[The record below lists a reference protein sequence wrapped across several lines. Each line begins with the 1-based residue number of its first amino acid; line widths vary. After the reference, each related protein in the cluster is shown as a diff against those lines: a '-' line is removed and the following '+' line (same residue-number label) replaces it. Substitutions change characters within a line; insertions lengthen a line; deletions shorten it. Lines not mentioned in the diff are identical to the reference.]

1 MTVERILL
9 LHGLIFLFFFWLL
22 QRKVSVRQVMQN
34 WKMCR
39 IRHILLKKCIEYAAY
54 KEWTN
59 RYNVGSSGEELVKK
73 RNNLRDMKGGKDQ
86 TLFWER
92 DLVSKKRIST

>member
-1 MTVERILL
+1 
-9 LHGLIFLFFFWLL
+9 
-22 QRKVSVRQVMQN
+22 MQN

-59 RYNVGSSGEELVKK
+59 QYNGGSSGEELVKK
-73 RNNLRDMKGGKDQ
+73 RNHLRDMKGGKGKAVFLTGD
-86 TLFWER
+86 FI
-92 DLVSKKRIST
+92 SKKRRCT